1 MIKWKTS
8 KAHWHT
14 ADSEP
19 TSFEHIVDV
28 LKGNDLYEIHVGCD
42 SHKRGQTYVFAVVIA
57 GYVQRRGGTFY
68 FHRKRSQ
75 SSALS
80 SIPFRLM
87 KEAEI
92 ALEIAHSLQQQF
104 PLRKINVHLD
114 LNPDKKF
121 LSSKVLTSAVSWV
134 NSFGYNAIVKP
145 NSWASS
151 GLADAFAK

>member
-1 MIKWKTS
+1 MIKWKS
-8 KAHWHT
+8 NKVHWHN

-19 TSFEHIVDV
+19 TTLEHIIDV
-28 LKGNDLYEIHVGCD
+28 IKSNDLYEIHVGCD
-42 SHKRGQTYVFAVVIA
+42 SHKRGQTYIFAIVIA

-68 FHRKRSQ
+68 FHRKRSMD
-75 SSALS
+75 SSLS

-87 KEAEI
+87 KEAEL
-92 ALEIAHSLQQQF
+92 ALEIAHKLQERF
-104 PLRKINVHLD
+104 PEKNINVHLD
-114 LNPDKKF
+114 LNPDKRF
-121 LSSKVLTSAVSWV
+121 ASSKVLTNAVSWV